1 MSRRPTADEESHFV
15 RIIRPLAVLLVASL
29 TWTLAGCGGDDE
41 SSGTS
46 GSAVSADRCD
56 QNKAAGTVT
65 YMSGYYWQASASIL
79 EVIAADR
86 LGYFKDLCLDVKL
99 QPGPGDVSQNTK
111 LLASGRVQIGGLSQQ
126 DTMTANA
133 NGLRITGIS
142 SYSNAGLDV
151 LMTMPSITDL
161 AQLKGKTLGQ
171 KGWVPMGVS
180 AMLAHAGLQPGDVKE
195 VKVGYDPTILPRGQV
210 DALVG
215 FISNEPLQLEAA
227 GTPATVWQPK
237 DFGVPGSLGAFAAN
251 PEFLKQHP
259 TAAEDF
265 LRAVFKAY
273 QYCAESS
280 HVDECIGYQHDQAG
294 AESDAKHETGVW
306 TTETK
311 VVADNPL
318 PGKWGSIDVANV
330 KKLAGVISQ
339 YGGVKVTPEQA
350 VTWFDNSF
358 SDAVVGDDS
367 KVMWPAP

>member
-1 MSRRPTADEESHFV
+1 LKTRARALTLPFAAL
-15 RIIRPLAVLLVASL
+15 LAAAMV
-29 TWTLAGCGGDDE
+29 LAGCGG
-41 SSGTS
+41 SGGGETATT
-46 GSAVSADRCD
+46 GSAISAKRCD

-86 LGYFKDLCLDVKL
+86 LGYFKDLCLDVRL

-111 LLASGRVQIGGLSQQ
+111 LLASGRVQVGGLSQQ

-142 SYSNAGLDV
+142 SYSDAGLDV
-151 LMTMPSITDL
+151 LMTMPSVTDL

-171 KGWVPMGVS
+171 KGWVPIGVS
-180 AMLAHAGLQPGDVKE
+180 AMLDKAGLGKGDVKE

-215 FISNEPLQLEAA
+215 FISNEPLQLEQA
-227 GTPATVWQPK
+227 GTPVKVWVPK

-251 PEFLKQHP
+251 PHFLEQHP

-273 QYCAESS
+273 QYCAEAA
-280 HVDECIGYQHDQAG
+280 HVDECLGYQHDRAG
-294 AESDAKHETGVW
+294 ADSDPKHETAVW

-318 PGKWGSIDVANV
+318 PGKFGSIDVDNV
-330 KKLAGVISQ
+330 RRLAGVITQ
-339 YGGVKVTPEQA
+339 YGGVKVSPDEA
-350 VTWFDNSF
+350 VGWFDDSF
-358 SDAVVGDDS
+358 SDAVVGADGR
-367 KVMWPAP
+367 VVWPAP